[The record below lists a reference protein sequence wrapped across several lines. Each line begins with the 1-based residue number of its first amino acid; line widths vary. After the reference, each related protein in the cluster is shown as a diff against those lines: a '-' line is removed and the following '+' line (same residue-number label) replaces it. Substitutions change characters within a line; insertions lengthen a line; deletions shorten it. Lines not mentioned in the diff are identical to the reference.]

1 MGRDHRGVRCVSS
14 RGSAWGHASSGK
26 DTGPAI
32 GDGHTDALCRY
43 AAGRCAGPWR
53 AARHAAADSRF
64 LRRQHIG
71 RRDSTQE
78 LIEIKGNKN
87 LLTKCKFVCING
99 CGEEIEFDNINK
111 HYKSKCLKK
120 NKKNIKNIKNK
131 KLEILTKEEVAKI
144 KKQKKKEMK
153 YLTSKL

>member
-1 MGRDHRGVRCVSS
+1 MEKYINKNTIIKNETFEIL
-14 RGSAWGHASSGK
+14 K
-26 DTGPAI
+26 DNITCTI
-32 GDGHTDALCRY
+32 CKKL
-43 AAGRCAGPWR
+43 
-53 AARHAAADSRF
+53 
-64 LRRQHIG
+64 
-71 RRDSTQE
+71 
-78 LIEIKGNKN
+78 LIKPFMCTKCQNNFCKKCIDNRKNKKVKCPQNCKNSLVNEIKGNKN